1 MKKQKTKLNGDIE
14 KEKNKSGEPQ
24 YKKRD
29 DMGNR
34 DIPVFIAFI
43 LAVPLLVAY
52 IFYDDL
58 WGIIPGIVPTFY
70 CWKTYIRHK
79 NKKRA
84 KEKRGEFR
92 DFITAV
98 ESAVRSGESL
108 KSALISA
115 GDDMKKLHGKDK
127 NFMKELLFIKR
138 MLELGNSPATV
149 LKTFGERNEIREA
162 KRLAKVID
170 IAELTGGSTIKVMEN
185 AIEKIGTEAELE
197 EEISVLIAEKNLELK
212 LMILMPSVMVA
223 YLKLTNPEYIAAL
236 YGNLMGIGLMSAVIL
251 LSIGSDILGK
261 RIIEAVDVKGG

>member
-24 YKKRD
+24 NKKRD

-149 LKTFGERNEIREA
+149 LKTFGERNEI
-162 KRLAKVID
+162 
-170 IAELTGGSTIKVMEN
+170 
-185 AIEKIGTEAELE
+185 
-197 EEISVLIAEKNLELK
+197 
-212 LMILMPSVMVA
+212 
-223 YLKLTNPEYIAAL
+223 
-236 YGNLMGIGLMSAVIL
+236 
-251 LSIGSDILGK
+251 
-261 RIIEAVDVKGG
+261 